1 MKKSN
6 MLMLT
11 VLAALLITATT
22 NAQDYEPKSLI
33 TPEQFIE
40 KVRGMNIPGFSGR
53 LQFETDEEDEFQAA
67 FSQGGEIVIITLNAR
82 HRPPTWSV
90 SPYKLDGKDAEYVF
104 RNGMGTLAIDL
115 PETYSVLTIGSNK
128 IKDKA
133 GLEQIARQ
141 TGLMQIAPVSVA
153 WPASIREEYRL
164 KGVLLEASQGPDHYV
179 GLRYMVKATLQ
190 MSAQVLESLLELMDR
205 YEDQGDFLQFPD
217 GTILNYPFSDI
228 ESIDEMYGENEKIT
242 FTYYVP

>member
-1 MKKSN
+1 MKRICT
-6 MLMLT
+6 L
-11 VLAALLITATT
+11 VLLFAMGISMT
-22 NAQDYEPKSLI
+22 AQDYERKSMI

-53 LQFETDEEDEFQAA
+53 PQFETDEEDEFQAA
-67 FSQGGEIVIITLNAR
+67 FMQGGNILLITLNAR
-82 HRPPTWSV
+82 HRPPTWSA
-90 SPYKLDGKDAEYVF
+90 STYKLDGKDAEYVF
-104 RNGMGTLAIDL
+104 RSGMGTLAIDL

-133 GLEQIARQ
+133 DLEQIARQ

-153 WPASIREEYRL
+153 WPASVREEYRL

-179 GLRYMVKATLQ
+179 GLRYMVQATLQ
-190 MSAQVLESLLELMDR
+190 MSSQVKESLLELMDR

-228 ESIDEMYGENEKIT
+228 ESIDEMYGENVKIT
-242 FTYYVP
+242 FTYYIP